1 MSCRLTD
8 HGDCSSLAAELIEEI
23 GDVSEDYVLV
33 IHENIAQVL
42 DGVFFFMQV
51 WMVLETRGLMPY
63 WVLRAWS
70 RRPICSEGVVSKG
83 TLTFTHPLA
92 LNDSSVQSMSG
103 GKRFTPLGAL

>member
-1 MSCRLTD
+1 LTD
-8 HGDCSSLAAELIEEI
+8 HGDWSSLAAELIEEI

-70 RRPICSEGVVSKG
+70 RHRSIGVVSKG
-83 TLTFTHPLA
+83 TLTFTHSLDS
-92 LNDSSVQSMSG
+92 NHSSVQ
-103 GKRFTPLGAL
+103 